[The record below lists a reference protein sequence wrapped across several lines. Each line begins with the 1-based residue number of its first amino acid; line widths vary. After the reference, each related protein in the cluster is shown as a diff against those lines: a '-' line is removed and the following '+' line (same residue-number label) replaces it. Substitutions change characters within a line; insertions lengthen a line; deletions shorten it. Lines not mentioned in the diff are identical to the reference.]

1 MLVGEICDTVAEFIP
16 FCLVR
21 EGWGEERIWMGH
33 IDGLEG
39 TALIKGDTRKQGP
52 LPVSSG
58 VAATPGPS
66 FMFGLYDELASRTG
80 FPGRNRFGYCR
91 HGRYSPG

>member
-1 MLVGEICDTVAEFIP
+1 MDGGILVA
-16 FCLVR
+16 
-21 EGWGEERIWMGH
+21 
-33 IDGLEG
+33 LEG

-66 FMFGLYDELASRTG
+66 FMFGFYDELASRTG
-80 FPGRNRFGYCR
+80 FPGRNRSGYRR
-91 HGRYSPG
+91 HGRYSSG